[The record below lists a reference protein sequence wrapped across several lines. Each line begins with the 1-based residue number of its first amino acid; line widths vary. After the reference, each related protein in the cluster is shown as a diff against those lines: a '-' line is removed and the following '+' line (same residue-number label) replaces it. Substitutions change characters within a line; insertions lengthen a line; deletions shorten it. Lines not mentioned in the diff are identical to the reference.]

1 MQFKPGN
8 SFSNSKFKLVNIKN
22 IIYLRKFLRSSNN
35 RNIQSITKQNNFK
48 DYKIGNYRI
57 MSAKILTTYEIIKK
71 KKYYD
76 MLFYEGKSGDEI
88 LQRANVKEIQ
98 FLKLW
103 IEKNFFT
110 KKIKN
115 FYKLNVNIYLVKL
128 NDIVK
133 KIKKK
138 RSLIIFLKK
147 YIPEFKKLLNTK
159 NIYYPKIHNCH
170 GDLTLANIIINCKKK
185 KLILFDFL
193 KTHNDNIIQDFAKL
207 YQEFKLGW
215 SSRYF
220 DAIKNTRSLI
230 VYQTII
236 SNNQWRSLDANLK
249 KAIVIETYMTLF
261 RILPFINLNDKVT
274 INWLLQSMVKLN
286 KFNKK
291 NIL

>member
-1 MQFKPGN
+1 MQFKPVN

-48 DYKIGNYRI
+48 DYKIRNYRV
-57 MSAKILTTYEIIKK
+57 MSAKIFTTYGIIKN

-103 IEKNFFT
+103 IEKSFFT

-115 FYKLNVNIYLVKL
+115 FYKLNVNIYLAKL
-128 NDIVK
+128 NNIVK

-138 RSLIIFLKK
+138 RFLIIFLKK

-193 KTHNDNIIQDFAKL
+193 KTHNDNIIQDYAKL

-261 RILPFINLNDKVT
+261 RILPFANLNDKVT

>member
-1 MQFKPGN
+1 M
-8 SFSNSKFKLVNIKN
+8 
-22 IIYLRKFLRSSNN
+22 
-35 RNIQSITKQNNFK
+35 
-48 DYKIGNYRI
+48 
-57 MSAKILTTYEIIKK
+57 
-71 KKYYD
+71 
-76 MLFYEGKSGDEI
+76 
-88 LQRANVKEIQ
+88 
-98 FLKLW
+98 
-103 IEKNFFT
+103 
-110 KKIKN
+110 
-115 FYKLNVNIYLVKL
+115 
-128 NDIVK
+128 
-133 KIKKK
+133 
-138 RSLIIFLKK
+138 
-147 YIPEFKKLLNTK
+147 LNTK
-159 NIYYPKIHNCH
+159 NIYYPKIYNCH